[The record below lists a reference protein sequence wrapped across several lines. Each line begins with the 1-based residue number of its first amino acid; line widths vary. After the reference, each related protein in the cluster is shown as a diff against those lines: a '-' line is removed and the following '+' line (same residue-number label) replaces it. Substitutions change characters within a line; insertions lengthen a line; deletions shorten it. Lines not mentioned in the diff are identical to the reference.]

1 MGELSLDDLLQK
13 KEAETA
19 PAAELTVPTETQVA
33 AEAEKLTPEQLSKV
47 EEIRKSID
55 LSDSNIL
62 MQYGVGAERDIQSFS
77 ESILEKVRV
86 KDTGKTGELLADLSD
101 EVRSMKVDELFGS
114 KIPILGSLWKSM
126 RKFARRYETVE
137 VQVDRISKE
146 LEKERMQMIRDV
158 TMFDTMY
165 DKNVEHFRELQVY
178 IRAGEECIKE
188 MRESTIP
195 KLRAQAAERGDS
207 MSAQVVRDFE
217 ENVNRFEEKIHDMKI
232 SKTIAMQT
240 APQIRLIQN
249 NDRLLVDK
257 IQTAILQ
264 TIPLWK
270 NQIVL
275 AIGLEHQQDI
285 LKTQRKITDTTNDLL
300 KANSS
305 LLKQNT
311 EGVMKESERGIAD
324 LETLKQVN
332 DDLIA
337 TINDSIRIQK
347 EGHAGRVAAEKQL
360 LDIEAQLKAALMQ
373 NADAEA

>member
-1 MGELSLDDLLQK
+1 MGELSLDDLLGK
-13 KEAETA
+13 KAAEAG
-19 PAAELTVPTETQVA
+19 PAAELAVPTETQVA
-33 AEAEKLTPEQLSKV
+33 AEAEKLTPEQLAKA

-55 LSDSNIL
+55 LTDSNVL
-62 MQYGVGAERDIQSFS
+62 MQYGVGAERDIQAFS

-86 KDTGKTGELLADLSD
+86 KDTGKTGQLLADLSD
-101 EVRSMKVDELFGS
+101 EVKSMKVDELFGA
-114 KIPILGSLWKSM
+114 KLPVLGSLWKSV
-126 RKFARRYETVE
+126 RRFAHRYETVE

-178 IRAGEECIKE
+178 IKAGEECIE
-188 MRESTIP
+188 DMRTNTLPRLQAE
-195 KLRAQAAERGDS
+195 AAERGDS

-217 ENVNRFEEKIHDMKI
+217 ENVNRFEKKIHDMKI
-232 SKTIAMQT
+232 SKTIAM
-240 APQIRLIQN
+240 QIRLIQN

-285 LKTQRKITDTTNDLL
+285 LNTQRKITDTTNDLL

-347 EGHAGRVAAEKQL
+347 EGHESRVAAEKQL
-360 LDIEAQLKAALMQ
+360 VDIEAQLKAALMQ
-373 NADAEA
+373 NASSEQQE